1 MIFYIVLV
9 VVVFVTG
16 VVEAA
21 SRIKRVRRAW
31 YVFRTGDK
39 YPDFA
44 SLAPEY
50 FGVEKRLPP
59 PSNL

>member
-1 MIFYIVLV
+1 MIFLIVAGAIVLV
-9 VVVFVTG
+9 TG
-16 VVEAA
+16 IVEAI

-31 YVFRTGDK
+31 YVLRTGDK

-44 SLAPEY
+44 NLASEY

-59 PSNL
+59 KDL

>member
-1 MIFYIVLV
+1 MSFYIVVGVIVL
-9 VVVFVTG
+9 VTG
-16 VVEAA
+16 IVEAA

-31 YVFRTGDK
+31 YVLRTGDK

-44 SLAPEY
+44 KLASEY

-59 PSNL
+59 KDL

>member
-1 MIFYIVLV
+1 MILYIVAGVIVLV
-9 VVVFVTG
+9 TEIVAVT
-16 VVEAA
+16 

-31 YVFRTGDK
+31 YVLRTGDK

-44 SLAPEY
+44 NLASEY

-59 PSNL
+59 KDL

>member
-1 MIFYIVLV
+1 MIFYIVVGVLV
-9 VVVFVTG
+9 LGTEIVAMT
-16 VVEAA
+16 

-31 YVFRTGDK
+31 YVLRTGDK

-44 SLAPEY
+44 KLASEY

-59 PSNL
+59 KDL